1 MSGSKELIEVSQK
14 LINTLNQLNND
25 ALDVKYACDNFKEY
39 VKKERQDFD
48 KIVNDAKQHFNNE
61 LKMVEY
67 TEKSIKSTEERI
79 ANVESKTQRTIDAL
93 TTEYKKEIE
102 ELFNNMDSTVKK
114 AESLQKSF
122 GVSVD
127 KIDDVLVQQTN
138 DIKKLK
144 EEVSDLKKQLEELT
158 SVVEIN
164 FRRSKTLRSSLTYK
178 KNRWGGK

>member
-14 LINTLNQLNND
+14 LINTLNQLNHD

-48 KIVNDAKQHFNNE
+48 KIVNDAKS
-61 LKMVEY
+61 
-67 TEKSIKSTEERI
+67 TEKSIKSAEERI